1 MLYALLFLWYLL
13 RRRRKICDLP
23 EDSWWRWV
31 LAGVLCV
38 GGWAVNYLPFFL
50 MDKTL
55 FLYHYLPALTF
66 QILLLPVVLQH
77 LNDHLCRSQLQRSFF
92 SALVVAWYA
101 SACHVFNTLRPL
113 TYGDKSL
120 SASELKA
127 LRWKDSWDILIR
139 KY

>member
-1 MLYALLFLWYLL
+1 MPQADGTGLVKAG
-13 RRRRKICDLP
+13 
-23 EDSWWRWV
+23 
-31 LAGVLCV
+31 LAGGKEQEGRGRGP
-38 GGWAVNYLPFFL
+38 GGRLVAVSGAG
-50 MDKTL
+50 
-55 FLYHYLPALTF
+55 PA
-66 QILLLPVVLQH
+66 PSRRACAGAH
-77 LNDHLCRSQLQRSFF
+77 RSQLQRSFF

-139 KY
+139 K